1 MSFHSTLTRGER
13 QDGPTS
19 SNNPANDMISG
30 ILLYLVLHCAV
41 VCLSTFGE
49 SLSSGTTSSKR
60 SNDRPRRPQAWSRDD
75 SPNLALLTEPDACDS
90 LQRVEET
97 IQAINLAT
105 RGGGVDLV
113 VLRVKSGH
121 DASNGTLKLALLRNL
136 SKVRDANGFKLVVN
150 DDVDIVLDALSKG
163 ISVDGVHVKEHNAE
177 LIPSIRSKLEHIATC
192 AFEQNESDIII
203 GTSCHSAESASRS
216 YRLQPR
222 GPDYLFVGTCY
233 LTQSHPEKQHEAQL
247 EGPALPGR
255 IKRMLTD
262 LRSDEGKGESSMY
275 TPTIFAIGGI
285 SESNCHEPVALG
297 ADGVATIRTVMQASD
312 PGEAVERMKCAMNSW
327 SRSPGS

>member
-1 MSFHSTLTRGER
+1 
-13 QDGPTS
+13 
-19 SNNPANDMISG
+19 MISG
-30 ILLYLVLHCAV
+30 ILPLVLYCAV
-41 VCLSTFGE
+41 VCLSVCTIGE

-60 SNDRPRRPQAWSRDD
+60 SNDRHRRQTQAPASPQAWSRDD
-75 SPNLALLTEPDACDS
+75 SPRLALLTEPDACDS
-90 LQRVEET
+90 LLRVEET
-97 IQAINLAT
+97 MRAIDIAT

-113 VLRVKSGH
+113 VLRVASDHG
-121 DASNGTLKLALLRNL
+121 ASNGTLKLALLRNL

-177 LIPSIRSKLEHIATC
+177 LIPSIRSRLEHVTAC
-192 AFEQNESDIII
+192 AFKQNANGIII
-203 GTSCHSAESASRS
+203 GTSCHSEESASRS
-216 YRLQPR
+216 YRLHPR

-255 IKRMLTD
+255 IKCMLAD
-262 LRSDEGKGESSMY
+262 LHSEEGSGEPSRHA
-275 TPTIFAIGGI
+275 PTIFAIGGI

-312 PGEAVERMKCAMNSW
+312 PGEAVERMRCAMKL
-327 SRSPGS
+327 